1 MAEFDLTKSPLVNA
15 PALLADARQNRRGRE
30 KTADKNMLLNLT
42 GQVIGNVLQGRQVE
56 KYNKFMNQKSVLDE
70 RAIVRSAV
78 DNAQRVAERAR
89 TAASYT
95 GGKEAFFREELFQ
108 LYKAKLDTNLGKDGL
123 NYNQADVD
131 SLAKKM
137 ASESI
142 GEYINAFDSQL
153 EASQNVLSTTGGDRL
168 AYAKSLREASGV
180 DAGVMGR
187 GLRKLTSYFLDE
199 DDRNTDGAVYRSVTS
214 SQIYKASQEFKETFD
229 KYYTQTGSALVADK
243 VTEWETDPKNKAK
256 LRKLGLN
263 SKLENITLDGEA
275 TTVIAEYTPSGNLAG
290 VRHISNAIDT
300 SISPETL
307 GGFGSSV
314 LKGQK
319 ATDYVAE
326 MQGILDVNTRKKL
339 SDLLENRQVSG
350 DSELTK
356 AFRGELASTM
366 NQFEAGLRNS
376 YSDTSVITD
385 ERIKSIAAR
394 AILIDVE
401 NNDNRFRL
409 SKSNAIQRFTTD
421 NPILTF
427 MAATEEYDG
436 VENIPE
442 EFRVQINQRMQ
453 DFLEKQLPAATSPAR
468 IEETI
473 DFVNNAQTYIG
484 VSVADFVVGG
494 IPILEAL
501 ELSKAQAESRLAFK
515 NKQALGEIPENI
527 SFNQYMQSNAETVAE
542 MNANIRKTSQQRAA
556 DAQAGALAGP
566 RANPFTQYS
575 GI

>member
-1 MAEFDLTKSPLVNA
+1 MDLTKNPYETGKS
-15 PALLADARQNRRGRE
+15 LLDEAQSNRRRQQ
-30 KTADKNMLLNLT
+30 KRNDKDLLFNLA
-42 GQVIGNVLQGRQVE
+42 GQVLGGVLQGRQQQ
-56 KYNKFMNQKSVLDE
+56 KYNKFMNQESVLNE
-70 RAIVRSAV
+70 RAVVRSAV
-78 DNAQRVAERAR
+78 DSAQKIAERAR
-89 TAASYT
+89 TAASYA

-142 GEYINAFDSQL
+142 GDYINAFDSQL
-153 EASQNVLSTTGGDRL
+153 EASQNVLNTTGGDRL

-180 DAGVMGR
+180 DLGVMGR
-187 GLRKLTSYFLDE
+187 GMRKLTSYFLDE

-243 VTEWETDPKNKAK
+243 VTEWETDPENKAK

-275 TTVIAEYTPSGNLAG
+275 TTVIAEYTPAGNLAR
-290 VRHISNAIDT
+290 VRHISNAMDT

-319 ATDYVAE
+319 ATDYIAK
-326 MQGILDVNTRKKL
+326 MQGILDADTRKKL

-366 NQFEAGLRNS
+366 NQFETGLRNS
-376 YSDTSVITD
+376 YSDTSVITN
-385 ERIKSIAAR
+385 ERIESIAAR

-442 EFRVQINQRMQ
+442 EFRVQIDQRMQ
-453 DFLEKQLPAATSPAR
+453 DFLERQLPAATSPAR

-473 DFVNNAQTYIG
+473 DFVQKADRFIG
-484 VSVADFVVGG
+484 IDITDYMIGKT
-494 IPILEAL
+494 PILEAL
-501 ELSKAQAESRLAFK
+501 EVAKAQAESRLAFK
-515 NKQALGEIPENI
+515 NKQALGEIPEKM
-527 SFNQYMQSNAETVAE
+527 SFNEYLQSNAEALAE
-542 MNANIRKTSQQRAA
+542 LNASMQRPSQQRVVE
-556 DAQAGALAGP
+556 AQSLAK
-566 RANPFTQYS
+566 TQS
-575 GI
+575 LF

>member
-108 LYKAKLDTNLGKDGL
+108 LYKAKLDTNLGKDGQ

-243 VTEWETDPKNKAK
+243 VTEWETDPENKAK
-256 LRKLGLN
+256 LRKLTLK
-263 SKLENITLDGEA
+263 SEFKDFKLPNG
-275 TTVIAEYTPSGNLAG
+275 TTVT
-290 VRHISNAIDT
+290 AIVEQSPDGSAVKIRPIT
-300 SISPETL
+300 DLTDFMSPETAQPF
-307 GGFGSSV
+307 GGTG
-314 LKGQK
+314 LRGDEA
-319 ATDYVAE
+319 ATYVAQA
-326 MQGILDVNTRKKL
+326 QGVVDDDTRKKL
-339 SDLLENRQVSG
+339 STFIEGRQVEG
-350 DSELTK
+350 NTK
-356 AFRGELASTM
+356 INNAFTDELASTM
-366 NQFEAGLRNS
+366 NQFETGLRNS

-421 NPILTF
+421 NPILTL

-442 EFRVQINQRMQ
+442 EFRVQIDERMQ
-453 DFLEKQLPAATSPAR
+453 VFLEQQLPAATSPAR

-473 DFVNNAQTYIG
+473 DFVQKTDI
-484 VSVADFVVGG
+484 ADARVGKT
-494 IPILEAL
+494 PILEAL
-501 ELSKAQAESRLAFK
+501 EIARAQAESRLAFK
-515 NKQALGEIPENI
+515 NKQAIGEIPEKM
-527 SFNQYMQSNAETVAE
+527 SFNEYLQNNAEALAE
-542 MNANIRKTSQQRAA
+542 MNANIRKTEREKERQFFIDAA
-556 DAQAGALAGP
+556 PTNKTLMRGP
-566 RANPFTQYS
+566 Y
-575 GI
+575 

>member
-108 LYKAKLDTNLGKDGL
+108 LYKAKLDTNLGKDGQ

-243 VTEWETDPKNKAK
+243 VTEWETDPENKAK
-256 LRKLGLN
+256 LRKLTLK
-263 SKLENITLDGEA
+263 SEFKDFKLPNG
-275 TTVIAEYTPSGNLAG
+275 TTVT
-290 VRHISNAIDT
+290 AIVEQSPDGSAVKIRPIT
-300 SISPETL
+300 DLTDFMSPETAQAF
-307 GGFGSSV
+307 GGTG
-314 LKGQK
+314 LRGDEA
-319 ATDYVAE
+319 ATYVAQA
-326 MQGILDVNTRKKL
+326 QGVVDDDTRKKL
-339 SDLLENRQVSG
+339 STFIEGRQVEG
-350 DSELTK
+350 NTK
-356 AFRGELASTM
+356 INNAFTDELASTM
-366 NQFEAGLRNS
+366 NQFETGLRNS

-421 NPILTF
+421 NPILTL

-442 EFRVQINQRMQ
+442 EFRVQIDERMQ
-453 DFLEKQLPAATSPAR
+453 VFLEQQLPAATSPAR

-473 DFVNNAQTYIG
+473 DFVQKTDI
-484 VSVADFVVGG
+484 ADARVGKT
-494 IPILEAL
+494 PILEAL
-501 ELSKAQAESRLAFK
+501 EIARAQAESRLAFK
-515 NKQALGEIPENI
+515 NKQAIGEIPEKM
-527 SFNQYMQSNAETVAE
+527 SFNEYLQNNAEALAE
-542 MNANIRKTSQQRAA
+542 MNANIRKTEREKERQFFIDAA
-556 DAQAGALAGP
+556 PTNKTLMRGP
-566 RANPFTQYS
+566 Y
-575 GI
+575 

>member
-1 MAEFDLTKSPLVNA
+1 MDLTKNPYETGKS
-15 PALLADARQNRRGRE
+15 LLDDAQANRRRQQ
-30 KTADKNMLLNLT
+30 KRNDKDLLFNLA
-42 GQVIGNVLQGRQVE
+42 GQVLGGVLQGRQQQ
-56 KYNKFMNQKSVLDE
+56 KYNKFMNQESVLNE
-70 RAIVRSAV
+70 RAVVRSAV
-78 DNAQRVAERAR
+78 DSAAKIAERAR

-153 EASQNVLSTTGGDRL
+153 EASQNVLNTTGGDRL

-180 DAGVMGR
+180 DLGVMGR
-187 GLRKLTSYFLDE
+187 GMRKLTSYFLDE

-243 VTEWETDPKNKAK
+243 VTEWETDPENKAK
-256 LRKLGLN
+256 LRKLALK
-263 SKLENITLDGEA
+263 SEFKDFKLPNG
-275 TTVIAEYTPSGNLAG
+275 TTVTAIVEQSADGSP
-290 VRHISNAIDT
+290 VRIRPVTDLT
-300 SISPETL
+300 DFMSPETAQPF
-307 GGFGSSV
+307 GGTG
-314 LKGQK
+314 LRGDE

-326 MQGILDVNTRKKL
+326 MQGILDADTRKKL

-366 NQFEAGLRNS
+366 NQFETGLRNS

-515 NKQALGEIPENI
+515 NKQALGEIPETMSLKDVSEALHVLNI
-527 SFNQYMQSNAETVAE
+527 NS
-542 MNANIRKTSQQRAA
+542 K
-556 DAQAGALAGP
+556 D
-566 RANPFTQYS
+566 
-575 GI
+575 

>member
-15 PALLADARQNRRGRE
+15 PALLADARQNRRRRE

-70 RAIVRSAV
+70 RAVVRSAV
-78 DNAQRVAERAR
+78 DSAQKVAERAR
-89 TAASYT
+89 TAASYA

-180 DAGVMGR
+180 DLGVMGR
-187 GLRKLTSYFLDE
+187 GMRKLTSYFLDE

-243 VTEWETDPKNKAK
+243 VTEWETDPENKAK

-275 TTVIAEYTPSGNLAG
+275 TTVIAEYTPSGNLAR
-290 VRHISNAIDT
+290 VRHISNAMDTT

-326 MQGILDVNTRKKL
+326 MQGILDVDTRKKL
-339 SDLLENRQVSG
+339 SDLLENRQVPG

-366 NQFEAGLRNS
+366 NQFETGLRNS

-421 NPILTF
+421 NPILTL
-427 MAATEEYDG
+427 MAATEEYG
-436 VENIPE
+436 SVEDIPE
-442 EFRVQINQRMQ
+442 EFRVQIDERMQ
-453 DFLEKQLPAATSPAR
+453 AFLEQQLPAATSPAR

-473 DFVNNAQTYIG
+473 NFVER
-484 VSVADFVVGG
+484 ADRSRFFGTDIADATVGKT
-494 IPILEAL
+494 PILEAL
-501 ELSKAQAESRLAFK
+501 EIARAQAESRLAFK
-515 NKQALGEIPENI
+515 NKQALREIPENM
-527 SFNQYMQSNAETVAE
+527 SFNEYIQNNAEARAE
-542 MNANIRKTSQQRAA
+542 MLANIRKTKGEQERQFFL
-556 DAQAGALAGP
+556 DASPTNKTLMRGP
-566 RANPFTQYS
+566 Y
-575 GI
+575 